1 MELVCSIT
9 EFNKNSI
16 NAISSI
22 LFGRKTKPIHPVSI
36 EFRLKSLFLK
46 SFEID
51 KFTIKTGK
59 HTSTGTS
66 SRCK

>member
-9 EFNKNSI
+9 EFNKNTQRDFFDFVWQKDK
-16 NAISSI
+16 A
-22 LFGRKTKPIHPVSI
+22 HPVST

-66 SRCK
+66 SQCK